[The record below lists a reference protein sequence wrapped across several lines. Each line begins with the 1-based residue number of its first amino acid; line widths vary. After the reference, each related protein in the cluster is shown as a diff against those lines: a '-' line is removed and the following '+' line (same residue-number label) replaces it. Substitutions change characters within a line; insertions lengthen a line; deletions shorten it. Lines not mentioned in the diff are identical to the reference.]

1 MMTSTAWMTST
12 GAGWNG
18 AGLPLN
24 RCVMLE
30 TADIDTVHQHMSSM
44 FCPHDL
50 RIDGGVPPIAFR
62 HHQASLKRLT
72 FNATDYG
79 NPYGRVVV
87 SIPPP
92 DDIHLVQFSLAGKA
106 EIVQGDETHILRPG
120 QLCVLSSDKPV
131 RQTFDVGYK
140 HFTVKIPKAD
150 LELLLA
156 QELGFRP
163 GELRFSP
170 RPVDLEGAA
179 ASFAQMIRTVCDDID
194 FGRMVYNH
202 PRTSNSLE
210 DILKRLLLVAVP
222 HNHSDLFNSAAAGP
236 APYYVRRVEE
246 FIRAHVE
253 EPIGLP
259 DFIEVSGV
267 SGRSLHAGFRRFRNT
282 TPMGYLKDYRLGL
295 AREALKTGVDNNLSV
310 TEVALSCGFTHLSKF
325 ARDYQERFGERP
337 SVTLRQG

>member
-1 MMTSTAWMTST
+1 MTNATAWPSVPDT
-12 GAGWNG
+12 GWNG

-30 TADIDTVHQHMSSM
+30 TSDIDAVHQHMSAT

-62 HHQASLKRLT
+62 HNQASLKRLT

-87 SIPPP
+87 SIPPV
-92 DDIHLVQFSLAGKA
+92 DDIHLVQFSLAGQA
-106 EIVQGDETHILRPG
+106 EIVQGDEVHVLRPG
-120 QLCVLSSDKPV
+120 QLCILSSDRPV

-150 LELLLA
+150 LERLLV

-163 GELRFSP
+163 GELRFSTQ
-170 RPVDLEGAA
+170 PVELKGAA
-179 ASFAQMIRTVCDDID
+179 ASFAQMVRTVCDEID
-194 FGRMVYNH
+194 FGRIICNH

-210 DILKRLLLVAVP
+210 DILKRLLLAAVP
-222 HNHSDLFNSAAAGP
+222 HNYSDLFNSPASGP

-295 AREALKTGVDNNLSV
+295 AHDALKKGADRNLSV

-325 ARDYQERFGERP
+325 ARDYQSRFGERP
-337 SVTLRQG
+337 SMTLRHS